1 MNLALYIAS
10 RYIKAKKSHNAVN
23 IISLISVLGVAIG
36 TFALIVVLSVFN
48 GFESLVV
55 SLYNSFDPQ
64 IKVTPIKGKF
74 IDLNDTVFVWL
85 KQNKEV
91 ELFVP
96 TLEENAL
103 LKYKDKQII
112 ATVKGVPKEFRK
124 LAQIDSAIFSGE
136 YHGAT
141 GNKAAATVGNGLAYM
156 LSLQLEDI
164 ANPLTLYLPKREE
177 GYSLNPEDAFIS
189 SIIQPSGVF
198 SIQQEFDVKYV
209 LADLNYIQDLMELNN
224 KATSVELKLNK
235 VNEEKFI
242 EELKIKLGN
251 NYLIRNRFQ
260 QHELLYKIMRSEKW
274 AVFLIL
280 AFIIVIA
287 TFNVIG
293 SLTMLIVEKKKDIDI
308 LQSLGANNN
317 LIKRIF
323 LIEGLLIT
331 LAGAFGGLI
340 LGFIVCYIQY
350 TFGIIKLGGAGTFVI
365 DAYPVKILWS
375 DFIYV
380 FLVVSV
386 IGFIAAWIPARQIL
400 KENV

>member
-23 IISLISVLGVAIG
+23 IISIISVLGIGVG

-48 GFESLVV
+48 GFEQLVV
-55 SLYNSFDPQ
+55 SLYNTFDPE
-64 IKVTPIKGKF
+64 IKITPLSGKF
-74 IDLNDTVFVWL
+74 IDLNDPQIIKL
-85 KQNKEV
+85 KERKDIA
-91 ELFVP
+91 LFVP

-112 ATVKGVPKEFRK
+112 ATIKGVPKDFRK
-124 LAQIDSAIFSGE
+124 LTKIDSAIFSGV
-136 YHGAT
+136 YHGT
-141 GNKAAATVGNGLAYM
+141 ENNRVAATIGNGLAYM
-156 LSLQLEDI
+156 LSLQLDDP

-177 GYSLNPEDAFIS
+177 GYNINPEDAFTTNVL
-189 SIIQPSGVF
+189 QPTGVF
-198 SIQQEFDVKYV
+198 SIQQEFDIKYV
-209 LADLNYIQDLMELNN
+209 LTDLTLLQDLMDLNN
-224 KATSVELKLNK
+224 KASSLELKLNK
-235 VNEEKFI
+235 SSSSFI
-242 EELKIKLGN
+242 EEVKPLLSK
-251 NYLIRNRFQ
+251 YEVRDRFQ

-280 AFIIVIA
+280 AFILIIA

-308 LQSLGANNN
+308 LQSLGASNS

-331 LAGAFGGLI
+331 LLGAFSGLI
-340 LGFIVCYIQY
+340 LGFIICYLQY
-350 TFGIIKLGGAGTFVI
+350 TFGFIKLGGAGTFVI
-365 DAYPVKILWS
+365 DAYPIKILWS
-375 DFIYV
+375 DFLYV
-380 FLVVSV
+380 FIVVCF

-400 KENV
+400 KSEYD